1 MPDRPATAA
10 RKRRLDRRDI
20 VLAACALL
28 DDEGAAGFSMAK
40 VGQRLGVTGMA
51 LYRHVAD
58 RDDLEAAIVDHVL
71 ADLVTDQGDAGEWRD
86 AVAAWMHGVRAHWLR
101 HPWIGQFIGGGQVL
115 SPSWLNALG
124 GLGRALERGGLPPD
138 AVARELVRISRVV
151 VGVSVLEA
159 RAPLPLLE
167 SFEPALARL
176 EPDER
181 ARWTAFAPEL
191 ARYANDEL
199 FADLVAQTIA
209 RIAAD
214 SPNR

>member
-1 MPDRPATAA
+1 M
-10 RKRRLDRRDI
+10 
-20 VLAACALL
+20 LAACDLL

-51 LYRHVAD
+51 LYRHVTD

-71 ADLVTDQGDAGEWRD
+71 ADLVTDQGDDGEWRD

-101 HPWIGQFIGGGQVL
+101 HPWIGQFIGGGHVL

-124 GLGRALERGGLPPD
+124 ALGRALERGGLAPD

-167 SFEPALARL
+167 SFEPAFARL
-176 EPDER
+176 EPDQR
-181 ARWTAFAPEL
+181 ARWQAYAPEL

-199 FADLVAQTIA
+199 FADLVAQAVA

-214 SPNR
+214 